1 MWKKF
6 MKPFMLGIV
15 CLCFVLT
22 LRSTAVMAAMADEAK
37 DYELGETYS
46 GIIADWENVYY
57 KFYIDKKSHV
67 TLDINVQ
74 MVERSHM
81 RFYIYDN
88 SGKIVLDNQEMILE
102 KSKVTE
108 VWSGSQYRVLPM
120 GTYYLLIDGE
130 SGSDKEYSFSIQAE
144 EQIKLP
150 KGAISSLKSPKRGQM
165 TVKCKT
171 VSDALGYRIQYSTD
185 VRFKKG
191 VKTIYSSSLVK
202 TITGLKKGQRYY
214 VKVCPY
220 SVYDDGTYAFGQ
232 NSSVKSV
239 KVKK

>member
-37 DYELGETYS
+37 DYELGEIYS
-46 GIIADWENVYY
+46 GSINDGGVYY
-57 KFYIDKKSHV
+57 KFSLDKKSHV
-67 TLDINVQ
+67 TLNIDAVMDSIYTLN
-74 MVERSHM
+74 
-81 RFYIYDN
+81 FYIYDN
-88 SGKIVLDNQEMILE
+88 SGKVVLDTQEIMLE
-102 KSKVTE
+102 KNTITGI
-108 VWSGSQYRVLPM
+108 WSGSQYRILPQ
-120 GTYYLLIDGE
+120 GIYYFEIRSLYLNHGD
-130 SGSDKEYSFSIQAE
+130 YSFSIQAE

-165 TVKCKT
+165 TVKCKS

>member
-46 GIIADWENVYY
+46 GQLFGSSVYY
-57 KFYIDKKSHV
+57 KFSINKKSHV
-67 TLDINVQ
+67 TLDINAEVSY
-74 MVERSHM
+74 RSGINL
-81 RFYIYDN
+81 YIYND
-88 SGKIVLDNQEMILE
+88 SGKIVLDNQDIILE
-102 KSKVTE
+102 QSAVTE
-108 VWSGSQYRVLPM
+108 IWSGSQYRILPT
-120 GTYYLLIDGE
+120 GTYYLMID
-130 SGSDKEYSFSIQAE
+130 SNARIDNYSFSIQAE

-165 TVKCKT
+165 TVKCKS